1 MTTFFTSRLEKLTT
15 YAMDGP
21 IKGPVWVQHLVKVAT
36 SGLISLVVYLLF
48 NRWLTYAGAAMIGG
62 YGFYICL
69 HTTYALWP
77 QLSGD
82 ATHYGVLDTTGDYV
96 VDFAC
101 ALVVVPLALFLQHEP
116 RWGFAWLAALVPI
129 WFYFLPW
136 SRP

>member
-15 YAMDGP
+15 YAVDGP

-36 SGLISLVVYLLF
+36 SGLISLVVYLMF
-48 NRWLTYAGAAMIGG
+48 NHWLDYVGAALIGG
-62 YGFYICL
+62 YAFYITL
-69 HTTYALWP
+69 HTAYALWP

-82 ATHYGVLDTTGDYV
+82 ATHYGFLDTTGDYF

-101 ALVVVPLALFLQHEP
+101 ALVWVPIAQFLQHNP
-116 RWGFAWLAALVPI
+116 TTGAIGTFVLVVV
-129 WFYFLPW
+129 WFTLLPW